1 MTNIATSPRADALDA
16 LEDLDPEALEHGIR
30 CLLDTYQQTRSAL
43 IAWFLVHYAQT
54 LCRHPDYEGS
64 DEERCAWRRVSVRWR
79 WLAQVPATGH
89 RHTAEDLA

>member
-43 IAWFLVHYAQT
+43 IA
-54 LCRHPDYEGS
+54 
-64 DEERCAWRRVSVRWR
+64 
-79 WLAQVPATGH
+79 
-89 RHTAEDLA
+89 